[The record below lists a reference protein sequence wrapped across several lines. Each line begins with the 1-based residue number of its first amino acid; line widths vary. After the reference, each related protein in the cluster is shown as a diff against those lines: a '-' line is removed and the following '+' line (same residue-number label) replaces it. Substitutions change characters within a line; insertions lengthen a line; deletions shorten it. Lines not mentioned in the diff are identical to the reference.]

1 MPSDILILLRKT
13 AVGACVPK
21 PDHRRFKVAAKGAYA
36 KATAGLVCDVQFLCH
51 LTNQFRDGNGIP
63 SFFASMSILAFSVSR
78 CQRGPSI
85 DNFMLLRSAEFS
97 MPQVSFRHIQLS
109 LIDVQW
115 NSELNLR
122 ATRLIV

>member
-51 LTNQFRDGNGIP
+51 LTNQFRERERHPQLLCFDVYLGLFSQSLSTG
-63 SFFASMSILAFSVSR
+63 SFDRQFYVVTIS
-78 CQRGPSI
+78 
-85 DNFMLLRSAEFS
+85 
-97 MPQVSFRHIQLS
+97 
-109 LIDVQW
+109 
-115 NSELNLR
+115 
-122 ATRLIV
+122 